1 LAKEEK
7 EKEAKEKKEKEAK
20 EMVEKEENGDQEEKI
35 IGYGDGEG
43 GEVE

>member
-1 LAKEEK
+1 MAKEKK
-7 EKEAKEKKEKEAK
+7 EKEAKEKKDKDAK

-43 GEVE
+43 G